1 MSDRFPGEIT
11 VGGTI
16 SKKLCEEFCWELNLA
31 GGEVGGFGSP
41 TRKQFFRNWRDVTDN
56 LGDDGLLR
64 LSNDEAAYGMFE
76 ELEEFLVKHGIA
88 FDRRS
93 EAGYGY
99 DAENVSFRPGMKK
112 PVVCFADQGGNPMVP
127 IGDLKPLVGSLRR
140 LVKVPPAT
148 VKEWRKAIE
157 VVCKRLD
164 RVLPPDVPPLTK
176 LEIK

>member
-1 MSDRFPGEIT
+1 MSDRYPGKIFI
-11 VGGTI
+11 GGVI
-16 SKKLCEEFCWELNLA
+16 PKDLCDEFCTALNLA
-31 GGEVGGFGSP
+31 GGQVGGFGTP
-41 TRKQFFRNWRDVTDN
+41 VRLQFFRNWRDVTDN

-76 ELEEFLVKHGIA
+76 ELEDFLVEHGIA

-93 EAGYGY
+93 DAKFEF

-112 PVVCFADQGGNPMVP
+112 PVVCLANQNGQPMVP
-127 IGDLKPLVGSLRR
+127 YNDLKPLVGSLRR
-140 LVKVPPAT
+140 LVKVPPGT